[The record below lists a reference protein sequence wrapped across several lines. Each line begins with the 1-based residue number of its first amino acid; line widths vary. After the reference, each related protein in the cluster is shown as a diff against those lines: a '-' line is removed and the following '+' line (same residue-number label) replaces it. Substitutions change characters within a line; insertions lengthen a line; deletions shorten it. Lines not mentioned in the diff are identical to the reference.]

1 MEIKKGYDFLNSI
14 RKCDD
19 RIRRL
24 KYTLAELRACELPRT
39 GNSSGITSQGKSKSQ
54 VERIALRI
62 DSLEK
67 DLENVIEQKKI
78 AICDV
83 DDALD
88 KLPEGPEKT
97 ILYDCY
103 VARIPMKKISLN
115 VGYSLKHCYKLRKK
129 GIEQM
134 EVEDETIN
142 HYTGI

>member
-24 KYTLAELRACELPRT
+24 KYTLAELRSCELPRT
-39 GNSSGITSQGKSKSQ
+39 GSSGGGSSHGKSKSQ

-62 DSLEK
+62 TCLEK
-67 DLENVIEQKKI
+67 DLEKAIEQKSI

-83 DDALD
+83 DDALG

-103 VARIPMKKISLN
+103 VARIPMKKISAN

-134 EVEDETIN
+134 EDTDV
-142 HYTGI
+142 